1 MNVPEKFKNV
11 RGLDYDDEIYKLVN
25 ICRTKIRNNDKTIE
39 DDKNNLLNILIEYSE
54 WREWAREDTLKQYK
68 EMFKK
73 SNPITV

>member
-39 DDKNNLLNILIEYSE
+39 DDKNNILNILI
-54 WREWAREDTLKQYK
+54 
-68 EMFKK
+68 
-73 SNPITV
+73 